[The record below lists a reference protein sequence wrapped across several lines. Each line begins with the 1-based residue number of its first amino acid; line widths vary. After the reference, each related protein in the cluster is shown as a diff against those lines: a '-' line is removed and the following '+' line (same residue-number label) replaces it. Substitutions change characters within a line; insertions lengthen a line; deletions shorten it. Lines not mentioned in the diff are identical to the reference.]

1 MHGTESIILATFR
14 LNKSMSAD
22 NSDYVGHANLEIIS
36 ESYRFN
42 DWMYRQVKKGLKK
55 SIGNVLEVGSGL
67 GTFSERIIQ
76 DMPPTSHITLTDI
89 SVRYIQTLRDR
100 YLSRKNVSVN
110 RLDLNNKEDYFKIG
124 YEKYDSIIALNVL
137 EHVKDDEFVLHE
149 LYKVLKKGGTLV
161 ILVPCHKFLYNVI
174 DTNVGHFRR
183 YAKKELR
190 DKINHTRFNEERMH
204 YFNMLGIVGWY
215 INGNVCK
222 TARINPI
229 ASKWFDKLVPLLDFL
244 ERITFN
250 KIGLSLICYLK
261 K

>member
-1 MHGTESIILATFR
+1 
-14 LNKSMSAD
+14 MSVNND
-22 NSDYVGHANLEIIS
+22 DSVGHTNLEIFL

-42 DWMYRQVKKGLKK
+42 DWMYRQVKIGLKE
-55 SIGNVLEVGSGL
+55 SIGNILEVGSGL
-67 GTFSERIIQ
+67 GRISEKIVQ
-76 DMPPTSHITLTDI
+76 DMPPTSHITLTDV
-89 SVRYIQTLRDR
+89 SDRYIQTLRNR
-100 YLSRKNVSVN
+100 FLSWKNVSVVK
-110 RLDLNNKEDYFKIG
+110 LDLTNKEDYSKIG
-124 YEKYDSIIALNVL
+124 YEKYDSILALNVL
-137 EHVKDDEFVLHE
+137 EHVKDDEFALHE
-149 LYKVLKKGGTLV
+149 LYKLLKKGGTLI

-190 DKINHTRFNEERMH
+190 DKINHTCFNEERMH

-215 INGNVCK
+215 FNGNICK
-222 TARINPI
+222 NARLNPI